1 MDVWRPLVGGG
12 LLPILDKG
20 PHVSKLKF
28 AMSELDQYD
37 FELPRDLIAQHPL
50 AQRSDARLMVV
61 DRASGQI
68 DHRHIRDL
76 PEILRSDDCL
86 VFNDTKVIPARLV
99 GRRDRTNARWSGL
112 FLAADEHGVWQVL
125 SKTRGK
131 LEPGEAIVVLSWDVR
146 QTITLRL
153 LAKQDGGVWAVRP
166 EPMGE
171 PLEILE
177 RIGRVPLPPYIR
189 DGEMVEEDVEQYQTV
204 FAERPG
210 AVAAPT
216 AGLHFTPE
224 LLASLKRTGIQQ
236 QRVTLHVGVGTFRPI
251 TAERLDDH
259 VMHTE
264 WCTLSAETA
273 GQLAEYKKSKKRIVA
288 VGTTVARTLETASAS
303 GELQPYSG
311 ETNFFIRPPY
321 RFNAVDA
328 LLTNFHLPKST
339 LLILVRTFGGDELMK
354 RAYEEAIEERYRF
367 FSYGDAMLIQ

>member
-1 MDVWRPLVGGG
+1 MP
-12 LLPILDKG
+12 
-20 PHVSKLKF
+20 
-28 AMSELDQYD
+28 ELANYD
-37 FELPRDLIAQHPL
+37 YDLPRELIAQHPL
-50 AQRSDARLMVV
+50 ARRSDARLMLVN
-61 DRASGQI
+61 RSSGRI
-68 DHRHIRDL
+68 EHRHIRDL
-76 PEILRSDDCL
+76 PEILRPTDCL

-112 FLAADEHGVWQVL
+112 FLGADEHGVWKIL

-153 LAKQDGGVWAVRP
+153 MSKLEGGVWAARP
-166 EPMGE
+166 EPMAP

-189 DGEMVEEDVEQYQTV
+189 DGEMVAEDIEQYQTV

-224 LLASLKRTGIQQ
+224 LLAALTRIGIQQ
-236 QRVTLHVGVGTFRPI
+236 ERVTLHVGVGTFRPI
-251 TAERLDDH
+251 TAERIEDH
-259 VMHTE
+259 AMHSE
-264 WCTLSAETA
+264 WCTVSAETA
-273 GQLAEYKKSKKRIVA
+273 ERLAGYKRAGRRIVA
-288 VGTTVARTLETASAS
+288 VGTTVARTLETAAAS
-303 GELQPYSG
+303 GEFKPFSG
-311 ETNFFIRPPY
+311 ETNLFIRPPY
-321 RFNAVDA
+321 QFHAVDS

-339 LLILVRTFGGDELMK
+339 LLILVRTFGGDQLLRK
-354 RAYEEAIEERYRF
+354 AYVEAIADHYRF